1 MHTPFAEI
9 YKFEKRYKYP
19 HIKPEDVA
27 IWERFIDKFPDSYVS
42 CQYDVPV
49 GSEPEDIAKVH
60 EELGGESWKL
70 NQKKIDVVAFAP
82 NQINIIELKPR
93 AGAAS
98 IGQVKNYKRLYLKNY
113 SPPLEPVAIII
124 TDEATQDFRDFAR
137 EEGVRVIV
145 V

>member
-1 MHTPFAEI
+1 METPYVEI

-19 HIKPEDVA
+19 HMKPEDVA
-27 IWERFIDKFPDSYVS
+27 IWERFIDKFPGSYVS

-49 GSEPEDIAKVH
+49 GSEPEDIAKAH

-70 NQKKIDVVAFAP
+70 SQKKIDVVAFAP
-82 NQINIIELKPR
+82 SQINIIELKPS

-98 IGQVKNYKRLYLKNY
+98 VGQVKNYKRLYLKDY
-113 SPPLEPVAIII
+113 APALEPVALII
-124 TDEATQDFRDFAR
+124 TNEATQDFRDFAR
-137 EEGVRVIV
+137 EEGVVIIV